1 MQCLRGSSRPPV
13 VRDQHFSL
21 FTLRY
26 DASSKRVHQHLRS
39 GTSFS
44 ILQRQLIRYAITHH
58 LLHIHTHKQSK
69 QNNLIILL
77 YRKYFAFYN
86 IKKMF
91 LNKN

>member
-44 ILQRQLIRYAITHH
+44 ILQRQLIRYVITHH
-58 LLHIHTHKQSK
+58 LLHIHTHKQGK

-77 YRKYFAFYN
+77 YRKYFVFYN